1 MRFVTFRHNA
11 RVAPGVLHG
20 NEHIVDLSSAAAARL
35 NIPGQS
41 LAALIAGGA
50 PALAAVRAL
59 VAAAP
64 TGTLLAL
71 EDVELLSP
79 IPRPSKNVF
88 CVGRNYVDHVKEGAT
103 AGLSNGDLPKVPQF
117 FTKPPTAV
125 IGPGAAIRIGPEL
138 TAELDYEI
146 ELGVIIGTGGRDIL
160 PGAAF
165 DHVFG
170 YTIINDVSAR
180 DLQRSH
186 GQWFKGKALDNSCP
200 IGPWIVTRD
209 EIPSVEELELTLTV
223 NGEPRQHAR
232 CNQMIFVV
240 PTIIATLSAGLTLE
254 AADIIATGTPAGVGF
269 SFKPPRFLNDGDV
282 VVARIEGVGQLTNRV
297 ERRKSVS

>member
-11 RVAPGVLHG
+11 RIAPGVLRDEH
-20 NEHIVDLSSAAAARL
+20 HIVDLSGAEAARL
-35 NIPGQS
+35 KIPGQS
-41 LAALIAGGA
+41 LAAVIAGGA
-50 PALAAVRAL
+50 PTQAAVRTL
-59 VAAAP
+59 IAAAP
-64 TGTLLAL
+64 MGSSLAL
-71 EDVELLSP
+71 DEVELLAP
-79 IPRPSKNVF
+79 IPRPAKNVF
-88 CVGRNYVDHVKEGAT
+88 CVGRNYVDHVKEGAS
-103 AGLSNGDLPKVPQF
+103 AGLASGDLPKVPQF

-146 ELGVIIGTGGRDIL
+146 ELGVIIGTGGRDI
-160 PGAAF
+160 PPEAAL

-170 YTIINDVSAR
+170 YTIINDISAR

-186 GQWFKGKALDNSCP
+186 GQWFKGKALDSSCP

-209 EIPSVEELELTLTV
+209 EIPSVEELALTLTV
-223 NGEPRQHAR
+223 NGETRQHAR
-232 CNQMIFVV
+232 CSQMIFDV
-240 PTIIATLSAGLTLE
+240 PTLIASLSAGLTLE

-282 VVARIEGVGQLTNRV
+282 VVARIAGIGQLVNPV
-297 ERRKSVS
+297 ERP

>member
-1 MRFVTFRHNA
+1 MRYETFRHNG
-11 RVAPGVLHG
+11 RTAPGVLYGEH
-20 NEHIVDLSSAAAARL
+20 HIVDLGSDAAARL
-35 NIPGQS
+35 KIPGRS
-41 LAALIAGGA
+41 LAAVIAGGA
-50 PALAAVRAL
+50 PTQAAVRAL

-64 TGTLLAL
+64 IGTVLALDGVTLLA
-71 EDVELLSP
+71 P
-79 IPRPSKNVF
+79 IPRPAKNVF
-88 CVGRNYVDHVKEGAT
+88 CVGRNYVDHVKEGAS
-103 AGLSNGDLPKVPQF
+103 AGLASGELPKVPQF

-146 ELGVIIGTGGRDIL
+146 ELGVIIGTGGRDI
-160 PGAAF
+160 PPEAAL

-170 YTIINDVSAR
+170 YTIINDISAR

-186 GQWFKGKALDNSCP
+186 GQWFKGKALDSSCP

-209 EIPSVEELELTLTV
+209 EIPSVEELALTLTV
-223 NGEPRQHAR
+223 NGETRQHAR
-232 CNQMIFVV
+232 CSQMIFDV
-240 PTIIATLSAGLTLE
+240 PTLIASLSAGLTLE

-282 VVARIEGVGQLTNRV
+282 VVARIAGIGQLVNPV
-297 ERRKSVS
+297 ERP

>member
-1 MRFVTFRHNA
+1 MKFVTFRHNA
-11 RVAPGVLHG
+11 RTAPGVLHG
-20 NEHIVDLSSAAAARL
+20 EHHIVDLGSAEAARL

-41 LAALIAGGA
+41 LAAVIAGGA
-50 PALAAVRAL
+50 PTLAAVRVLLAT
-59 VAAAP
+59 P
-64 TGTLLAL
+64 PSGTLLAID
-71 EDVELLSP
+71 EVELLAP
-79 IPRPSKNVF
+79 IPRPAKNVF
-88 CVGRNYVDHVKEGAT
+88 CVGRNYVDHVKEGVSAGFAG
-103 AGLSNGDLPKVPQF
+103 AGLPQVPQF

-125 IGPGAAIRIGPEL
+125 IGPGAAIRIGPQL

-146 ELGVIIGTGGRDIL
+146 ELGVIIGAGGRDIA

-186 GQWFKGKALDNSCP
+186 GQWFKGKALDSSCP

-209 EIPSVEELELTLTV
+209 EIPSVEELALTLTV
-223 NGEPRQHAR
+223 NGETRQHAR
-232 CNQMIFVV
+232 CSQMIFDI
-240 PTIIATLSAGLTLE
+240 PTLIASLSAGLTLE

-269 SFKPPRFLNDGDV
+269 SFNPPRVLNDGDV
-282 VVARIEGVGQLTNRV
+282 VVARIDGLGELINPV
-297 ERRKSVS
+297 ERQDPV

>member
-1 MRFVTFRHNA
+1 MRFVTFRHNG
-11 RVAPGVLHG
+11 RTAPGVLHG
-20 NEHIVDLSSAAAARL
+20 EHHIVDLGSDAAARL
-35 NIPGQS
+35 KIPGRS
-41 LAALIAGGA
+41 LAAIIAGGA
-50 PALAAVRAL
+50 PTQAAVRAL

-64 TGTLLAL
+64 IDTVLALDEVKLLA
-71 EDVELLSP
+71 P
-79 IPRPSKNVF
+79 IPRPAKNVF
-88 CVGRNYVDHVKEGAT
+88 CVGRNYVDHVKEGAS
-103 AGLSNGDLPKVPQF
+103 AGLASGELPKVPQF

-146 ELGVIIGTGGRDIL
+146 ELGVIIGTGGRDIP

-170 YTIINDVSAR
+170 YTIINDISAR

-186 GQWFKGKALDNSCP
+186 GQWFKGKALDSSCP

-209 EIPSVEELELTLTV
+209 EIPSVEELALTLTV
-223 NGEPRQHAR
+223 NGETRQHAR
-232 CNQMIFVV
+232 CSQMIFDV
-240 PTIIATLSAGLTLE
+240 PTLIASLSSGLTLE

-269 SFKPPRFLNDGDV
+269 SFKPPRFLDDGDV
-282 VVARIEGVGQLTNRV
+282 VVARIAGIGQLMNPV
-297 ERRKSVS
+297 ERS